1 MRVYAIIR
9 LKKGI
14 DKRSRSKVAKTLLG
28 TTVVVKGRKYRSHG
42 MLKHV
47 EGIRLCPGTYLV
59 PVSKLYDFLK
69 LAEEKGIRDY
79 LVLDLGCTCSCMQ
92 VG

>member
-1 MRVYAIIR
+1 MLVYAIVR

-42 MLKHV
+42 MLKYV
-47 EGIRLCPGTYLV
+47 EGFRLCPGTYLV
-59 PVSKLYDFLK
+59 PVSKLYDFLR

-79 LVLDLGCTCSCMQ
+79 LVLDLACTCSCMQ
-92 VG
+92 IG

>member
-1 MRVYAIIR
+1 MTVYAIIR
-9 LKKGI
+9 LKEGM

-59 PVSKLYDFLK
+59 PVSKLYDFLR

-79 LVLDLGCTCSCMQ
+79 LVLDLECTCRCMQ